1 MIRLFAGDG
10 TVKREWA
17 EGLHASPVTR
27 DGKLLAQVQGSNAVL
42 AEIELADGEQVGESF
57 VAAIASTLV
66 AADVH
71 PIESALAASQIANAE
86 PITAENVDKPIEIY
100 MGTGPNAVPLAPV
113 ALAPEPTAIPIE
125 AAPIAVP
132 PAIAGATTEHV
143 PAPSEVLAAAAH
155 ALSDAAVILK
165 DEEAH
170 HVAPQTVTGGNTV
183 SVPAPAPTVEQ

>member
-10 TVKREWA
+10 TVKYEWP
-17 EGLHASPVTR
+17 EGLHASPVVR
-27 DGKLLAQVQGSNAVL
+27 DGKTLTQVQGSNAVL
-42 AEIELADGEQVGESF
+42 AEIDLADGEQVGESF

-71 PIESALAASQIANAE
+71 PIESALAEVDPVTQADAARLDAMGIDAVAE
-86 PITAENVDKPIEIY
+86 GHKLIVKMSPDAAPSD
-100 MGTGPNAVPLAPV
+100 ALAPV
-113 ALAPEPTAIPIE
+113 A
-125 AAPIAVP
+125 IAVP

-143 PAPSEVLAAAAH
+143 PVPSEVLEAAAH

-170 HVAPQTVTGGNTV
+170 HQTVTGGNTV
-183 SVPAPAPTVEQ
+183 SIPAPAAEQIP